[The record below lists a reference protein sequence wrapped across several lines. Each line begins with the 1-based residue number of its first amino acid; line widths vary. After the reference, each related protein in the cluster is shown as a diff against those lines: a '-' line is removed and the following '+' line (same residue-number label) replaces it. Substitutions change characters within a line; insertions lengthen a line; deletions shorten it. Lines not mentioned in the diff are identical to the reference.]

1 VFEGIDSRF
10 LGPGCGN
17 GNFLVAM
24 LERKIIAINEAEHG
38 GTGHVLV
45 LPIQSSSERRI
56 SSVTLR
62 SLSWAM
68 TSNCAHRSQKALA
81 GEGLLVGSGCVAQ
94 SLTSPPS
101 TTRFCPDLHAGYPA
115 LNRLADSLDNT
126 AFAAQ
131 RDICHKIQRR
141 VKVPEVHAAT
151 TPEATVSPSIP
162 ASASRNSTAKDP
174 GPCARA
180 AAISAAIV

>member
-1 VFEGIDSRF
+1 
-10 LGPGCGN
+10 
-17 GNFLVAM
+17 VAM

-101 TTRFCPDLHAGYPA
+101 TTRFCPDLHAGYPP
-115 LNRLADSLDNT
+115 ST
-126 AFAAQ
+126 AWRTVSTTPRSPHSAISVTRYNVGSKSRRFTPPP
-131 RDICHKIQRR
+131 RQRR
-141 VKVPEVHAAT
+141 L
-151 TPEATVSPSIP
+151 SPRRYRQVRQGIRPQRTRDHVRGRRQSP
-162 ASASRNSTAKDP
+162 QRLCK
-174 GPCARA
+174 C
-180 AAISAAIV
+180 